1 MTHWNY
7 RVISTYCGNGEFEFA
22 VHEVYYDAECLPK
35 SWSQDPVRLV
45 VDESEALEVFFAKV
59 QEAIRKPALE
69 QRYCAETSGWKLEEV
84 K

>member
-22 VHEVYYDAECLPK
+22 VHEVYYDAEGLPK
-35 SWSQDPVRLV
+35 SWSQDPIQVLTNEGETW
-45 VDESEALEVFFAKV
+45 DSFFAKI
-59 QEAIRKPALE
+59 QEAVKKPMLE
-69 QRYCAETSGWKLEEV
+69 QRYCAETSKWKLEEV